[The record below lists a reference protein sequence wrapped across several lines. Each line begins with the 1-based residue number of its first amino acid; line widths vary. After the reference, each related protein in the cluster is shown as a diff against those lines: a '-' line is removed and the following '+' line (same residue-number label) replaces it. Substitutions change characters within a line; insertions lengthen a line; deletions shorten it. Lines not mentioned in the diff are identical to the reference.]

1 MTTNSLTKKI
11 CQNGVVAAVY
21 FVITLA
27 ASGISYGQIQFRIA
41 EILVLLCFFRPDFVI
56 GVTLG
61 CFLANINSTIQP
73 WDMILGTAATFLS
86 SLLIA
91 YASPRLA
98 VACIWPVL
106 FNAFIVAGELK
117 DFYLEIKHIDK
128 QTGARYGF
136 LHTPHGTSLKCR
148 CSCRL
153 APWRPSNA
161 LSPEEIKS
169 LGRWGDFGQY
179 LSPPS
184 SARRENRR
192 SGRSSSVHELRWT
205 DSHR

>member
-106 FNAFIVAGELK
+106 FNAFIVAGELTWILQLP
-117 DFYLEIKHIDK
+117 FWLNVAYV
-128 QTGARYGF
+128 GAGEAAVIVVAYIIMMMLMRNKGF
-136 LHTPHGTSLKCR
+136 MTY
-148 CSCRL
+148 L
-153 APWRPSNA
+153 APQRHQEVKW
-161 LSPEEIKS
+161 
-169 LGRWGDFGQY
+169 
-179 LSPPS
+179 
-184 SARRENRR
+184 
-192 SGRSSSVHELRWT
+192 
-205 DSHR
+205 